1 MNRYRYSIKSG
12 NKVLGV
18 IPARGGSKS
27 IPKKNISKLNGKPL
41 IFYTIEQAKKSSLL
55 DKFIVSTDS
64 KEIAS
69 IAKNYNVEVPF
80 LRPKEL
86 SKDDTGSVDVVL
98 HALNFM
104 EKKDNTQYDFV
115 VLLQPTNPL
124 RSFALIDEAINIIKN
139 NNIDSVVSIVDVGAN
154 HPHRMYSL
162 NSKNQLKPFVKNLKN
177 QMMPRQKLPSIY
189 IRSGDIYV
197 IKKNILIKKKSLIG
211 DNTYGFVVD
220 ANETVNID
228 EKVDLDIARLKLK
241 NFY

>member
-1 MNRYRYSIKSG
+1 MNKYNVKSG
-12 NKVLGV
+12 NKVLGI

-27 IPKKNISKLNGKPL
+27 IPKKNIKKLNGKPL
-41 IFYTIEQAKKSSLL
+41 ILYTIEQAKKSSLL
-55 DKFIVSTDS
+55 DKIIVSTDS

-69 IAKNYNVEVPF
+69 IVKNYNIEVPF

-98 HALNFM
+98 HALSVM
-104 EKKDNTQYDFV
+104 EKKDNTKYDFI

-124 RSFALIDEAINIIKN
+124 RSSTLIDKAIKIIKN

-162 NSKNQLKPFVKNLKN
+162 NSKNYIKPFVENLKN

-189 IRSGDIYV
+189 IRSGDIYA
-197 IKKNILIKKKSLIG
+197 IKKKTLIKKKSLIG
-211 DNTYGFVVD
+211 DKTYGLVVD
-220 ANETVNID
+220 ANETINID
-228 EKVDLDIARLKLK
+228 EKIDLDLASLKLK
-241 NFY
+241 YFY